1 MAPLGTRDY
10 LCVCTFVISCEG
22 PHDVFGFLGEKTG
35 YKTTVKSSL
44 LGGSYDVNFFFFNWQ
59 LAGNESFGK
68 DPKQQV
74 LIA

>member
-1 MAPLGTRDY
+1 MARLGTRDY
-10 LCVCTFVISCEG
+10 LCVCAFVISCEG

-44 LGGSYDVNFFFFNWQ
+44 LGGSYDLNIFNWQ
-59 LAGNESFGK
+59 LAENESFGK

-74 LIA
+74 LIT